1 MLIIIAATMMA
12 LTLTALFL
20 VKGHKTDSAQLNEPR
35 PSIPTMGVQIICG
48 DCSGEGL
55 APYKTYLTHSGNC
68 EHCGGHSYILA
79 STMALQM
86 LALRAQRIAEQTT
99 ASAGRVI
106 PFDAAARAARTEKIA
121 V

>member
-20 VKGHKTDSAQLNEPR
+20 MKGHKTDSAQLNEPR

-68 EHCGGHSYILA
+68 EHCGGHSYIWPQPRHIRATDESLA
-79 STMALQM
+79 DGTVSERIEQRSGYSIRSS
-86 LALRAQRIAEQTT
+86 RA
-99 ASAGRVI
+99 RVTI
-106 PFDAAARAARTEKIA
+106 
-121 V
+121 